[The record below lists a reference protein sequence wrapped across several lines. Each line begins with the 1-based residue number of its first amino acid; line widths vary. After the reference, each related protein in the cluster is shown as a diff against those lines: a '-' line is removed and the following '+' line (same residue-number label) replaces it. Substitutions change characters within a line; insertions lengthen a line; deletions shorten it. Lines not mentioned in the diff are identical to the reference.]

1 MGNADAMPRFSLYP
15 FPPARVYCRTDKG
28 QESQWLHLETIN
40 TMRGRAN
47 TLRITAAPFTYIM
60 DQEVTPITISLSEIA
75 IRCASFQEPDRDV
88 EGYAGTFN
96 LTRQVAVEPD
106 NSRIRLRLILQA
118 FFEHPDRPEQ
128 DRVGLGVLDV
138 AYLYQVEGMQS
149 FERTE
154 TQVRIPE
161 DISAQIL
168 FDAYLTTRGIW
179 YARSVG
185 MTANTAVLPFTNP
198 RKLLRMM
205 MEMEQEALAQA
216 QAGTR

>member
-1 MGNADAMPRFSLYP
+1 MPRFSLYP
-15 FPPARVYCRTDKG
+15 FPPARVYYRTDKG
-28 QESQWLHLETIN
+28 QESGRLHLETTH
-40 TMRGRAN
+40 TMRGRAKN
-47 TLRITAAPFTYIM
+47 VVQNHRGTFTYIM

-118 FFEHPDRPEQ
+118 FFEHPDHPDQ

-138 AYLYQVEGMQS
+138 VYLYQVEGMQS
-149 FERTE
+149 FERTA
-154 TQVRIPE
+154 TQVRVPE

-185 MTANTAVLPFTNP
+185 MTASTAVLPFTNP
-198 RKLLRMM
+198 RKLLHMM

-216 QAGTR
+216 QAQAGAR